1 MNIDFIISCRKL
13 CVNNYD
19 YIALINL
26 TMRFS
31 HNVIVHNFL
40 YLARNI
46 YEPNPYPSRMGVA
59 RRIFKKGSVEL

>member
-1 MNIDFIISCRKL
+1 
-13 CVNNYD
+13 
-19 YIALINL
+19 
-26 TMRFS
+26 MRFS

-46 YEPNPYPSRMGVA
+46 YEPNPYPSRRGVA

>member
-1 MNIDFIISCRKL
+1 
-13 CVNNYD
+13 
-19 YIALINL
+19 
-26 TMRFS
+26 MRFS